1 MRKLL
6 LATAA
11 ILGATAGLTGLASA
25 QTETLQGTVATPAS
39 GGSYTYGDNNYMG
52 GTMTKGAV
60 ANPTPG
66 TMVIRLGVR
75 MDVGVTGTWS
85 NLDNYSSAGDAT
97 GVAAVDAANKAAG
110 NTVAGARKL
119 SPVQLL
125 EYMRIYPGVDAM
137 AANGLRYGA
146 AIELRQNYAAAGQ
159 AETLTNG
166 GTGNTSNQTVY
177 VRRAFAYIA
186 ADQFGIVRLGEMDG
200 LIGTYDEGGATTGVF
215 LSPSGTIVGGNLEA
229 ALPGNATMLPY
240 FAAQSGN
247 EYGNTKIVYLS
258 PSFYGF
264 DFGVQYAP
272 NPFNG
277 YQAEPIDGSCPSA
290 AGTGCPNVASST
302 TPLSGSV
309 VQNQYAVG
317 ARYQGKLGPAAVLA
331 YAVYMGSGHTN
342 YTGAPIATGV
352 GTGTLSGKFDNLSL
366 GMFGANVTM
375 DGLSVFGNIMTG
387 QFNGI
392 LAAKPD
398 GAPDATGFGAG
409 LKYAFG
415 PYTIGAV
422 YSQFDSQGA
431 WNLTGV
437 SQRHEWV
444 FSPAATYSPAPG
456 LTFYLDYVYSQRH
469 QGDFNFATNAVGTAY
484 NNVTSQGVMFGTVVK
499 W

>member
-25 QTETLQGTVATPAS
+25 QTETLQGTVATPAN

-52 GTMTKGAV
+52 GTMTKGPV

-75 MDVGVTGTWS
+75 MDVAVGASWS
-85 NLDNYSSAGDAT
+85 NLDSYSAGT
-97 GVAAVDAANKAAG
+97 PGTAAY
-110 NTVAGARKL
+110 TARKL
-119 SPVQLL
+119 SPVQIM

-146 AIELRQNYAAAGQ
+146 AIELRQNFATAPQ
-159 AETLTNG
+159 AEPLTNG
-166 GTGNTSNQTVY
+166 GTVYTSSQTVY
-177 VRRAFAYIA
+177 VRRAFGYIA
-186 ADQFGIVRLGEMDG
+186 ADNFGIVRLGEMDG

-215 LSPSGTIVGGNLEA
+215 LSPTGTIVGGNLQGNNV
-229 ALPGNATMLPY
+229 GNAWMIPY

-247 EYGNTKIVYLS
+247 EYGNAKIVYLS

-272 NPFNG
+272 SPFNG
-277 YQAEPIDGSCPSA
+277 YAIGGFQTVVGGGASCASA
-290 AGTGCPNVASST
+290 DAAGCPNVSSST
-302 TPLSGSV
+302 DALSGSV
-309 VQNQYAVG
+309 VHNQYAVG

-342 YTGAPIATGV
+342 YTGLAIPTGV
-352 GTGTLSGKFDNLSL
+352 GAGTLSGKFDDLSL

-375 DGLSVFGNIMTG
+375 DGFSVFGNIMTG
-387 QFNGI
+387 AYNGI
-392 LAAKPD
+392 LGAKPA
-398 GAPDATGFGAG
+398 GAPDATGFGVGA
-409 LKYAFG
+409 KYAFG

-444 FSPAATYSPAPG
+444 FAAAATYSPAPG
-456 LTFYLDYVYSQRH
+456 LTFALDYNYGQRH
-469 QGDFNFATNAVGTAY
+469 QGDFNFMTGGVGSAY
-484 NNVTSQGVMFGTVVK
+484 NNVQAQGVMLDTVVK

>member
-25 QTETLQGTVATPAS
+25 QTETLQGTVATPAN

-52 GTMTKGAV
+52 GTMTKGPV

-75 MDVGVTGTWS
+75 MDVGITGTWS
-85 NLDNYSSAGDAT
+85 NLDQYSSGT
-97 GVAAVDAANKAAG
+97 PGTSSYV
-110 NTVAGARKL
+110 ARKL
-119 SPVQLL
+119 SPVQFL

-146 AIELRQNYAAAGQ
+146 AIELRQNYAAAAQ
-159 AETLTNG
+159 AEPLTNG

-215 LSPSGTIVGGNLEA
+215 LSPSGTIVGGNLEG

-290 AGTGCPNVASST
+290 AGGGCPNVASST
-302 TPLSGSV
+302 TALSGSV

-317 ARYQGKLGPAAVLA
+317 ARYQGQLGPAAVLA

-342 YTGAPIATGV
+342 YTGGPIATGV

-366 GMFGANVTM
+366 GMFGANVTI
-375 DGLSVFGNIMTG
+375 DGISVFGNVMTG
-387 QFNGI
+387 AFNGI
-392 LAAKPD
+392 LAAKPA

-409 LKYAFG
+409 VKYAFG

-431 WNLTGV
+431 WNLTGT

-444 FSPAATYSPAPG
+444 FEPAVTYSPAPG
-456 LTFYLDYVYSQRH
+456 LTFYMDYVYSQRH

-484 NNVTSQGVMFGTVVK
+484 NNVRSQGVMLGTVVK